1 MNAAAFVVVAAC
13 SLRVDR
19 VRGMWLAMSAAAFV
33 AAASVRSSLPGR
45 RHLLA
50 MRTAAFVAAAGLAC
64 GGAAARPLRVV
75 DADAAGLACGGAAP
89 TVAAPPGVASA
100 RQGSAWSGRP
110 AALTFAVVPAA
121 ALPGAAAFRAAAAGG
136 AGRVTAAT
144 DVVVGG
150 GRAVSVPEVVGG
162 GFAPLPANGGS
173 GTVASA
179 PVGVPGRFR
188 ERRQSGF
195 RSAGWANLAGTIRPR
210 RSCEPRRPGFRSAGW
225 ANEIRR
231 QPAAARAPVERTVL
245 LMGTWATLMVQ
256 APDRPAGLR
265 RLERMVGRIERVE
278 ASLSTWRADSVLSA
292 LNRRPVNEPFAL
304 PPALCGLWPRLARW
318 RCLTGGAFD
327 PAVGRLVEAW
337 GLRTGGAVPAP
348 DALRAAHAASGF
360 ARFRFD
366 AEACRVTRTADATLD
381 AGAFGKGE
389 ALRRL
394 AADSSD
400 GPPWLVDF
408 GGQIAVGGAP
418 AEGGWPVALAHPSRR
433 HQAVLDL
440 TLATGSLATSGASE
454 RSSAVEGRRLAHILD
469 PRSGRPV
476 HRAESVTVWH
486 EDPLTADILS
496 TALYVLGADDGL
508 DFAERH
514 GLAAV
519 FLVPDPAA
527 GAARLTV
534 RASPAFRARFPAVAG
549 GPA

>member
-1 MNAAAFVVVAAC
+1 
-13 SLRVDR
+13 
-19 VRGMWLAMSAAAFV
+19 MSAVAFV
-33 AAASVRSSLPGR
+33 AAAVRSFLPGR
-45 RHLLA
+45 RRLLA

-64 GGAAARPLRVV
+64 GGAA
-75 DADAAGLACGGAAP
+75 P
-89 TVAAPPGVASA
+89 TVAAPPGVAAA

-110 AALTFAVVPAA
+110 AALTFAVVPGA
-121 ALPGAAAFRAAAAGG
+121 ALPEAAAFRAATAGG
-136 AGRVTAAT
+136 AGRVTA
-144 DVVVGG
+144 
-150 GRAVSVPEVVGG
+150 
-162 GFAPLPANGGS
+162 NGGS
-173 GTVASA
+173 GTAAFA

-195 RSAGWANLAGTIRPR
+195 RSAGWANSAGTIRPR
-210 RSCEPRRPGFRSAGW
+210 RSCEPRRPGFRSASG

-231 QPAAARAPVERTVL
+231 QPAAVRAPVERTVL

-256 APDRPAGLR
+256 AADRPAGLR

-318 RCLTGGAFD
+318 QRLTGGAFD

-394 AADSSD
+394 AADSSA

-454 RSSAVEGRRLAHILD
+454 RSPTVEGRRLAHILD

-486 EDPLTADILS
+486 EDPLAADVLS

-508 DFAERH
+508 DYAERH
-514 GLAAV
+514 EVAAV
-519 FLVPDPAA
+519 FLVPDLADA

-534 RASPAFRARFPAVAG
+534 RASPTFRARFPAVAG
-549 GPA
+549 GPAY